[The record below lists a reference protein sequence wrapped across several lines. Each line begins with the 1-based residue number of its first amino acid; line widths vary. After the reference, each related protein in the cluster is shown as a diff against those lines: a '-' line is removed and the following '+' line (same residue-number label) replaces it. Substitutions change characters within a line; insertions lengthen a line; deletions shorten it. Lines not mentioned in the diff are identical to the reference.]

1 MPRAYLLFHLN
12 LAYSS
17 IPVSARPEVIQRCYR
32 PLLRLAETTG
42 IPVGIELSGWT
53 LRQIHALAPDWVAA
67 FRNLLHAGRC
77 ELIGSGGIQLIGPL
91 VPYEVNVWNQKLG
104 LADYEQLLGVRPRI
118 ALVNEMA
125 YSSGL
130 VSLYRQAGYAG
141 IVMDRDNVR
150 LALGIEHAG
159 SSDILPTHALGT
171 GGETIPV
178 LWSDSILFQK
188 LQRYA
193 HGDIALAE
201 YLDYFRARSTQGDGP
216 LPVYSNDAEVF
227 DYRPGRFHEE
237 AVLNGEGE
245 WNRLERLL
253 GILARQEGVAWCLP
267 SQVLDEIDGACP
279 RRTALLSS
287 VAQPLPVKKQAKYNI
302 SRWAVTGRNDIWLN
316 TLCHR
321 LYRQMK
327 QAGEQNPDVWRELCE
342 LWSSDLR
349 THITHE
355 RWEEARSRTRAL
367 AERTKTPLQYGTPA
381 TDAVD
386 TVSDN
391 IASLGGLPE
400 GIELE
405 QDDDNILLAIRTP
418 LLRLSLNLRRGLTL
432 NSLAF
437 DAHEFV
443 PVIGV
448 LPHGYFS
455 SIELGADFY
464 SGGVV
469 IELPAEHRRLTDL
482 ERVAPRLSVFADRLE
497 ITAQIA
503 LSHGPLVKQI
513 IIDRREAC
521 VRLRYRFPGW
531 TRPHGIVRAG
541 LVTLLPE
548 AFSSLLSLECVN
560 GGEGRERFMLDRE
573 CDHAQPSS
581 SLVSCTTGL
590 GATTGEILLGDDRRG
605 ISLTWDPSRSAVFP
619 MLIHRPAHPHPL
631 TRVLFSLSELDD
643 TSRPEGALS
652 DFELSIRPR
661 PAV

>member
-1 MPRAYLLFHLN
+1 MSRAYLLFHLN

-17 IPVSARPEVIQRCYR
+17 IPAAARSEVIRRCYR

-42 IPVGIELSGWT
+42 IPLGIELSGWT
-53 LRQIHALAPDWVAA
+53 LRQIHALAPDWVGA
-67 FRNLLHAGRC
+67 FRDLLHAGRC
-77 ELIGSGGIQLIGPL
+77 ELIGSGGVQLIGPL

-104 LADYEQLLGVRPRI
+104 LADYERLLGMRPRI

-125 YSSGL
+125 YAASL
-130 VSLYRQAGYAG
+130 VGLYRQAGYAG

-150 LALGIEHAG
+150 LALGIEHAET
-159 SSDILPTHALGT
+159 SDTMPTHALGA
-171 GGETIPV
+171 GGETMPV

-201 YLDYFRARSTQGDGP
+201 YVDYFRTRMAQGDGA
-216 LPVYSNDAEVF
+216 LPVYSNDAEIF
-227 DYRPGRFHEE
+227 DYRPGRFREE
-237 AVLNGEGE
+237 AALNGEGE

-253 GILARQEGVAWCLP
+253 GILTRQEGVAWCSP
-267 SQVLDEIDGACP
+267 SQVLEEIDKTSP
-279 RRTALLSS
+279 RRAAPLSS

-302 SRWAVTGRNDIWLN
+302 SRWAITGRNDIWLN

-321 LYRQMK
+321 LSRQMK
-327 QAGEQNPDVWRELCE
+327 QTKEQGPDAWRELCE

-349 THITHE
+349 THITRE
-355 RWEEARSRTRAL
+355 RWEEACSKTHAL
-367 AERTKTPLQYGTPA
+367 AERTSTPLQYGAPA
-381 TDAVD
+381 QDAVD
-386 TVSDN
+386 IPPDGDVSFAN
-391 IASLGGLPE
+391 LPE
-400 GIELE
+400 GFELE
-405 QDDDNILLAIRTP
+405 RDDDNILLGIRTP
-418 LLRLSLNLRRGLTL
+418 LLRVSLNIRRGLTL

-437 DAHEFV
+437 GEHGFV

-482 ERVAPRLSVFADRLE
+482 ERVVPRLSVFDDRLE
-497 ITAQIA
+497 VTAQIA
-503 LSHGPLVKQI
+503 LSHGLLVKQV
-513 IIDRREAC
+513 IIDRRDTC

-541 LVTLLPE
+541 LMTLLPR
-548 AFSSLLSLECVN
+548 AFTSPLTLECAN
-560 GGEGRERFMLDRE
+560 GGEGRERFVLDRE

-581 SLVSCTTGL
+581 SLVSCTTGF
-590 GATTGEILLGDDRRG
+590 GATTGEILLGDERRG
-605 ISLTWDPSRSAVFP
+605 ISLTWDPSQSAVFP
-619 MLIHRPAHPHPL
+619 MLIHRPAHPYPL

-643 TSRPEGALS
+643 TSRPEGTLP
-652 DFELSIRPR
+652 DFELCIRPR
-661 PAV
+661 PVA